1 MKKVRTGAIV
11 CLFLVSALS
20 VSAGNDCLYSADRAE
35 TVNADGVAEVVIDAG
50 AGLPIVNGVAQPAE
64 ITAVSKAC
72 TSRESYLDESLQAQ
86 VNTKVNLCFEDK
98 VQIWLTENNVP
109 GVGIGIIEDGI
120 IKYVKVFGELKKGVP
135 APDNAIFNIASMTKS
150 VTAML
155 TLKLVEAGQWDLDE
169 PLFHYWIDPDVANDT
184 FLKKLTTRH
193 VLSHQ
198 TGFPNWRK
206 GKLTF
211 KFEPGAD
218 YQYSGEGFVYL
229 AKALEGKFKKSLQQ
243 LADSLLFKP
252 IGMKD
257 TRYCWNKDVD
267 ESRFAFGHDSQ
278 GNLVPR
284 SRTVSIQASA
294 QGAAG
299 SLITTIEDY
308 CRFYIYVIN
317 GAGLSPKLY
326 NDMIIPQVNLN
337 KYLGIGLGWKIV
349 SHLPN
354 GEYTLQHGGNNS
366 GVKTMGLILPKSKR
380 GVIVFTNG
388 DNGMFVFRNIIK
400 ESIDIG
406 VNILD
411 NMKGPDVHKI
421 IKLSDEILTRY
432 TGIYIGI
439 EGTEY
444 TITKGDGTL
453 VISGSSVPTVKLY
466 PEKENKFFLKEFNVQ
481 FEFIK
486 DTFIITQDGKYDNTA
501 KRVK

>member
-1 MKKVRTGAIV
+1 MKIKFVLIIS
-11 CLFLVSALS
+11 LLIII
-20 VSAGNDCLYSADRAE
+20 
-35 TVNADGVAEVVIDAG
+35 GV
-50 AGLPIVNGVAQPAE
+50 
-64 ITAVSKAC
+64 
-72 TSRESYLDESLQAQ
+72 SLQAKN
-86 VNTKVNLCFEDK
+86 NTKANFSFENK
-98 VQIWLTENNVP
+98 VQSWLTQNKVP
-109 GVGIGIIEDGI
+109 GVGIGIIENGK
-120 IKYVKVFGELKKGVP
+120 IKYVKVIGELKKGVP
-135 APDNAIFNIASMTKS
+135 AVNNAIFSVASMTKP

-155 TLKLVEAGQWDLDE
+155 TLKLVEAGKWDLDE

-184 FLKKLTTRH
+184 LLKKLTTRY

-211 KFEPGAD
+211 KFEPGTD
-218 YQYSGEGFVYL
+218 YHYSGEGFVYL

-257 TRYCWNKDVD
+257 TRYCWNKNVD

-278 GNLVPR
+278 GNMVPR
-284 SRTVSIQASA
+284 SWTVGEKASA
-294 QGAAG
+294 KGAAG
-299 SLITTIEDY
+299 SLITTVEDY
-308 CRFYIYVIN
+308 CKFGIYVMN
-317 GAGLSPKLY
+317 GAGISPKLY
-326 NDMIIPQVNLN
+326 NDMIKPQVNLN
-337 KYLGIGLGWKIV
+337 KYLGVGLGWKIV

-354 GEYTLQHGGNNS
+354 GEYTLQHGGNNT
-366 GVKTMGLILPKSKR
+366 GVKSMGILLPKSKR

-388 DNGMFVFRNIIK
+388 DNGMFVFRNVIK

-406 VNILD
+406 VNIFD

-421 IKLSDEILTRY
+421 IKLSDEILTGY
-432 TGIYIGI
+432 TGKYIGL

-444 TITKGDGTL
+444 TITKGDGIL
-453 VISGSSVPTVKLY
+453 IISGTGVPTTKLY
-466 PEKENKFFLKEFNVQ
+466 PEKENKFFIKEFNVQ

-501 KRVK
+501 KKVK

>member
-1 MKKVRTGAIV
+1 MKKVCTGAIV
-11 CLFLVSALS
+11 CLFLVSALN
-20 VSAGNDCLYSADRAE
+20 VSAGNNCRYSADGAE
-35 TVNADGVAEVVIDAG
+35 TVTADGVTEVFVDAG
-50 AGLPIVNGVAQPAE
+50 ADSPIVNRVAQPAE
-64 ITAVSKAC
+64 ITAVGKASN
-72 TSRESYLDESLQAQ
+72 SRESYLNEDLQAQ
-86 VNTKVNLCFEDK
+86 VNTKVNLHFEDK

-109 GVGIGIIEDGI
+109 GVGIGIIEDGK
-120 IKYVKVFGELKKGVP
+120 IKYLKVFGELKRGVL
-135 APDNAIFNIASMTKS
+135 ATDNAIFNIASMTKP

-184 FLKKLTTRH
+184 LLKNLTTRH

-211 KFEPGAD
+211 RFEPGTD
-218 YQYSGEGFVYL
+218 YHYSGEGFVYL

-243 LADSLLFKP
+243 LSDSLLFKP

-257 TRYCWNKDVD
+257 TRYCWNSDVD

-278 GNLVPR
+278 GNLVSR
-284 SRTVSIQASA
+284 SRTVRVQASA
-294 QGAAG
+294 EGAAG

-308 CRFYIYVIN
+308 CRFCIYVMN
-317 GAGLSPKLY
+317 GAGLSPKLF
-326 NDMIIPQVNLN
+326 NDMINPQVNLN
-337 KYLGIGLGWKIV
+337 EYVGTGLGWKIV

-366 GVKTMGLILPKSKR
+366 GVKTMGIILPKSRR

-388 DNGMFVFRNIIK
+388 DNGMFVFRNVIK

-406 VNILD
+406 ANILD
-411 NMKGPDVHKI
+411 NMKGPDVHNI
-421 IKLSDEILTRY
+421 IVLSDEILTRY
-432 TGIYIGI
+432 TGKYLGL

-444 TITKGDGTL
+444 IISKGDGTL

-481 FEFIK
+481 FEFIE
-486 DTFIITQDGKYDNTA
+486 DTFVITQDGKYDNTA
-501 KRVK
+501 KRIK

>member
-1 MKKVRTGAIV
+1 MKRHNLLIKLIPI
-11 CLFLVSALS
+11 LFI
-20 VSAGNDCLYSADRAE
+20 G
-35 TVNADGVAEVVIDAG
+35 I
-50 AGLPIVNGVAQPAE
+50 
-64 ITAVSKAC
+64 
-72 TSRESYLDESLQAQ
+72 SLQAQ
-86 VNTKVNLCFEDK
+86 DNTEVNLCFEDK

-109 GVGIGIIEDGI
+109 GVGIGIIEDSK

-135 APDNAIFNIASMTKS
+135 APDNTIFSIASMTKP

-169 PLFHYWIDPDVANDT
+169 PLFHYWIDPDVANDSL
-184 FLKKLTTRH
+184 LKKLTTRY

-211 KFEPGAD
+211 NFEPGTD
-218 YQYSGEGFVYL
+218 YHYSGEGFVYL

-243 LADSLLFKP
+243 LSDSLLFKP

-257 TRYCWNKDVD
+257 TRYCWNKNVD

-278 GNLVPR
+278 GNMVPR
-284 SRTVSIQASA
+284 SWTVGETASA
-294 QGAAG
+294 KGAAG
-299 SLITTIEDY
+299 SLITTVEDY
-308 CRFYIYVIN
+308 CKFGIYVMN

-326 NDMIIPQVNLN
+326 NDMIKPQVNLN
-337 KYLGIGLGWKIV
+337 KYLGVGLGWKIV

-366 GVKTMGLILPKSKR
+366 GVKNMGILLPKSKR

-388 DNGMFVFRNIIK
+388 DNGMFVFRSVIK

-411 NMKGPDVHKI
+411 NMKGPDVHKMI
-421 IKLSDEILTRY
+421 ELSDEILNGY
-432 TGIYIGI
+432 TGKYIGS
-439 EGTEY
+439 EGVEY
-444 TITKGDGTL
+444 TITKGSGVL
-453 VISGSSVPTVKLY
+453 IISGPSVPTVELY

-501 KRVK
+501 IKVKK